1 MGMKKLAG
9 QEKVF
14 EAGRC
19 QGTTGSLKQNKIK
32 KKHHVAFSVAF
43 SVEES
48 SVILVMT
55 ILIFHH

>member
-1 MGMKKLAG
+1 MSRYHREFK
-9 QEKVF
+9 
-14 EAGRC
+14 
-19 QGTTGSLKQNKIK
+19 TKQNK